1 MLVGSSSAAALAGGF
16 GAKPTQKAK
25 SFDGRK
31 TFQRQMKAFNK
42 LQAGPDTCCL
52 ADVYVRS
59 ADSDKFWFVG
69 KTTTRAEACEDAAAF
84 STVVQKRLVLEHGK
98 LLQRELKSAKT
109 LQMWIAPGGTEMKVA
124 QKQQALRNLD
134 GLKAKSVDLEM
145 ASCGFMPEQYEKA
158 NGEVEKGFYV
168 RLPDDGVPLEP
179 EEFGGEN
186 SRVRVVTPD
195 EAAAMGMLGGDG
207 PPS

>member
-1 MLVGSSSAAALAGGF
+1 MPGLPAVATDAPHSRSHAALARAGKEEV
-16 GAKPTQKAK
+16 AAAQADASSAQQKVLE
-25 SFDGRK
+25 R
-31 TFQRQMKAFNK
+31 ME
-42 LQAGPDTCCL
+42 QA
-52 ADVYVRS
+52 A
-59 ADSDKFWFVG
+59 
-69 KTTTRAEACEDAAAF
+69 TRAEQSAAQL
-84 STVVQKRLVLEHGK
+84 TV
-98 LLQRELKSAKT
+98 
-109 LQMWIAPGGTEMKVA
+109 
-124 QKQQALRNLD
+124 LD
-134 GLKAKSVDLEM
+134 DLKAKSVDLEM